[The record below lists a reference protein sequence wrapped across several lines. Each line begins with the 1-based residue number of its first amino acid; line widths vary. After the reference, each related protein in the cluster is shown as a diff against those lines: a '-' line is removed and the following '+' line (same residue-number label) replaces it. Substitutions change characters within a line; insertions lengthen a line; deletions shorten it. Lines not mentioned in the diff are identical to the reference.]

1 MGREKLVSQWQ
12 PASMPIFGSKL
23 LLPQPDAANLLK
35 SLAHR
40 SEQILDSLPP
50 TKHPRDIQVN
60 PPLLDKADG
69 TRNGS
74 VVQGNESQG
83 YPEYFPDILMRD

>member
-23 LLPQPDAANLLK
+23 LLPHPDAANPLK

-50 TKHPRDIQVN
+50 TMHPRDSQVN
-60 PPLLDKADG
+60 PPLLDKVDG
-69 TRNGS
+69 TRNGFEA
-74 VVQGNESQG
+74 QGNES
-83 YPEYFPDILMRD
+83 

>member
-1 MGREKLVSQWQ
+1 MGREKPASQWQ

-23 LLPQPDAANLLK
+23 LLLHPDAANLLK

-50 TKHPRDIQVN
+50 IMHPRDSQVN
-60 PPLLDKADG
+60 PPLLDKVDG
-69 TRNGS
+69 IRNGFEA
-74 VVQGNESQG
+74 QGNES
-83 YPEYFPDILMRD
+83 

>member
-12 PASMPIFGSKL
+12 PPSMPIFGSTL
-23 LLPQPDAANLLK
+23 LLPLPEAASLLK
-35 SLAHR
+35 PLAHR

-50 TKHPRDIQVN
+50 TMHPRDIQVN

-69 TRNGS
+69 TRNGF
-74 VVQGNESQG
+74 VAQGSESQG
-83 YPEYFPDILMRD
+83 HPEYFPDILMRD